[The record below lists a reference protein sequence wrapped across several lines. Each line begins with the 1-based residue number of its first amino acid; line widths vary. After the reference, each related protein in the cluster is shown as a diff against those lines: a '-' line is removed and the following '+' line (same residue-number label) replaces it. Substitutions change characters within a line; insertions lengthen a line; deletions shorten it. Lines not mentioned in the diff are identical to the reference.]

1 MRYVYNLRSSFSS
14 VYITPLILIVKLNW
28 SLVSHFVGFKD
39 IPMAKSKITI
49 WFRMGGESAIWNL
62 FLNRENKG
70 SMKNISIWKM
80 MELENNSKVTQTKP
94 PFHWVSIPDILH
106 PRYRVQTWYADYYHS
121 SIFEEERINAWRSCK
136 TSTTAPLERRSSS

>member
-49 WFRMGGESAIWNL
+49 WFQMGEESTIWNL
-62 FLNRENKG
+62 FRNRENKG
-70 SMKNISIWKM
+70 SMKNISIRKM
-80 MELENNSKVTQTKP
+80 MELEDYSKGNQSKP
-94 PFHWVSIPDILH
+94 PFHWVSVPDILR
-106 PRYRVQTWYADYYHS
+106 PRYRVQTWYAEYYHS

-136 TSTTAPLERRSSS
+136 TSTTAPLERQSSS